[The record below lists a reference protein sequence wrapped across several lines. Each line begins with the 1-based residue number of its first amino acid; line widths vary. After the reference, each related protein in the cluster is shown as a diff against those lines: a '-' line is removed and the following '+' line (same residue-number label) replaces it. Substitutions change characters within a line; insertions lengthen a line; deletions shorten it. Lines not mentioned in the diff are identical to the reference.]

1 MRELSGAIHF
11 ARLRSTAQPGG
22 HWRDTPPG
30 IASVFRITLAMRVE
44 ELTSRVPEGRTQMP
58 RTGCGHLHS

>member
-22 HWRDTPPG
+22 HWKDTPPG
-30 IASVFRITLAMRVE
+30 IASVLVE
-44 ELTSRVPEGRTQMP
+44 ELTSRLPEGRTQMP
-58 RTGCGHLHS
+58 RTSCGHLHS